1 MIKQLSS
8 NSQHIFL
15 SQSNSKAYF
24 SPGASGSG
32 MVRYNPNMSRMEV
45 NDGAVWLG
53 LGDDIH
59 LSLSNDALKVIDWA
73 INKMREEE
81 QLEQLAKAHPTLR
94 AALDNVEQA
103 RRELDLIFNLT
114 KTY

>member
-24 SPGASGSG
+24 SPGASGAG
-32 MVRYNPNMSRMEV
+32 MVRYNPNMNRMEV
-45 NDGAVWLG
+45 NDGSVWIG

-59 LSLSNDALKVIDWA
+59 LSLSSEVLKVIDWA
-73 INKMREEE
+73 INKMKEEE
-81 QLEQLAKAHPTLR
+81 QLKQLAQSHPTLQ
-94 AALDNVEQA
+94 AALDNVDQA

>member
-1 MIKQLSS
+1 MIKQLST

-24 SPGASGSG
+24 SPGASGAG
-32 MVRYNPNMSRMEV
+32 MVRYNSNIGRMEV
-45 NDGAVWLG
+45 NDGAVWIG
-53 LGDDIH
+53 FGDDIRLE
-59 LSLSNDALKVIDWA
+59 LSKDAIDVIDWA
-73 INKMREEE
+73 KNKMAEEAE
-81 QLEQLAKAHPTLR
+81 IKQLAESRPALQ

-103 RRELDLIFNLT
+103 RRELDLIFNLS

>member
-59 LSLSNDALKVIDWA
+59 LSLSNDVIKVIDWA

-81 QLEQLAKAHPTLR
+81 QLAQLAQSHPTLR

>member
-8 NSQHIFL
+8 NSQHVFL

-24 SPGASGSG
+24 SPGASGAG
-32 MVRYNPNMSRMEV
+32 IVRYNPNMSRLEV

-59 LSLSNDALKVIDWA
+59 LSLSDDAIKAIEWTKNKIAEEEKIKQLAESRPALK
-73 INKMREEE
+73 
-81 QLEQLAKAHPTLR
+81 

-103 RRELDLIFNLT
+103 RRELDLIFNLS

>member
-8 NSQHIFL
+8 NSQHVFL

-24 SPGASGSG
+24 SPGASGAG
-32 MVRYNPNMSRMEV
+32 IVRYNPNMSRLEV

-59 LSLSNDALKVIDWA
+59 LSLSDDAIKAIEWTKNKMAEEAEIKQLAESRPALK
-73 INKMREEE
+73 
-81 QLEQLAKAHPTLR
+81 

-103 RRELDLIFNLT
+103 RRELDLIFNLS

>member
-8 NSQHIFL
+8 NSQHVFL
-15 SQSNSKAYF
+15 SQTNSKAYF
-24 SPGASGSG
+24 SPGASGAG

-59 LSLSNDALKVIDWA
+59 LALSNDAINA
-73 INKMREEE
+73 INWAKNKMAEEE
-81 QLEQLAKAHPTLR
+81 QIKQLAESRPALK

-103 RRELDLIFNLT
+103 RRELDLIFNLS

>member
-1 MIKQLSS
+1 MIKQLST
-8 NSQHIFL
+8 NSSYIFL
-15 SQSNSKAYF
+15 SQTNSKAYF
-24 SPGASGSG
+24 SPGASGAG

-59 LSLSNDALKVIDWA
+59 LALSNDAIAVIDWA
-73 INKMREEE
+73 KNKMAEEAE
-81 QLEQLAKAHPTLR
+81 IKQLAESRPALK

-103 RRELDLIFNLT
+103 RRELDLIFNLS

>member
-59 LSLSNDALKVIDWA
+59 LSLSNDVIKVIDWA

-81 QLEQLAKAHPTLR
+81 QLEQLAQAHPTLR

>member
-24 SPGASGSG
+24 SPGAAGSG
-32 MVRYNPNMSRMEV
+32 MVRYNPNMGRMEV

-59 LSLSNDALKVIDWA
+59 LELSSDAISVINWA
-73 INKMREEE
+73 KNKMAEEAE
-81 QLEQLAKAHPTLR
+81 IKQLAESQPALR

>member
-1 MIKQLSS
+1 MIKQLST
-8 NSQHIFL
+8 NSSYIFL
-15 SQSNSKAYF
+15 SQTNSKQYF

-53 LGDDIH
+53 LGDDIRLE
-59 LSLSNDALKVIDWA
+59 LSKDAIDVIDWA
-73 INKMREEE
+73 KNKMAEEAE
-81 QLEQLAKAHPTLR
+81 IKRLAESRPALKT
-94 AALDNVEQA
+94 ALDNVEQA
-103 RRELDLIFNLT
+103 RRELDLIFNLS